1 MAYINQAP
9 REFAKQSAAF
19 KKAHPSLGTLPSSE
33 YTMQPK
39 YDGCHLIVHLPVG
52 GIPRAFS
59 RTGEPVR
66 SVDHIIA
73 QMVQVFGTGW
83 TIFGEAYAFGLSF
96 PEISGNFRQHKPA
109 ENLCFMA
116 FDAVPSSAFDLGL
129 HYPTPYLE
137 RLAALRGAVK
147 AVGTLAPG
155 IIVTPDLPLENP
167 TGFAA
172 KLKKQGGYDGAI
184 VRRSGAGWQAG
195 DSKHGEVIKVKPVES
210 LDLRVRGWFLGKGKH
225 ANRAGGIYVEY
236 DGVQTGVGTG
246 FTDDERSIIAQG
258 TRDGAI
264 AEVEFMGFTEDG
276 ALREPRF
283 KGWRYDKLKAD

>member
-9 REFAKQSAAF
+9 REFAQQSAAF
-19 KKAHPSLGTLPSSE
+19 KKANPSLDTLSAAA

-39 YDGCHLIVHLPVG
+39 YDGCHLIVHLPVDG
-52 GIPRAFS
+52 TPRAFS

-73 QMVQVFGTGW
+73 QMVLVFGTGW

-96 PEISGNFRQHKPA
+96 PEISGNFRQHNPA
-109 ENLCFMA
+109 ENLYFMA

-129 HYPTPYLE
+129 YYPTPYRE
-137 RLAALRGAVK
+137 RLAALRGAVT
-147 AVGTLAPG
+147 AVGTQAPY
-155 IIVTPDLPLENP
+155 IIVTPDLPLDNP
-167 TGFAA
+167 TGFAVR
-172 KLKKQGGYDGAI
+172 LKKQGGFDGAI
-184 VRRSGAGWQAG
+184 VRRSDAGWQAG
-195 DSKHGEVIKVKPVES
+195 DSKNGEVIKVKPVES
-210 LDLRVRGWFLGKGKH
+210 LDLRVRGWFLGNGKH

-236 DGVQTGVGTG
+236 NGVQTGVGTG

-264 AEVEFMGFTEDG
+264 AEVEFMGFTEGG

>member
-19 KKAHPSLGTLPSSE
+19 KKAHPSLDDLSAEE

-39 YDGCHLIVHLPVG
+39 YDGCHLIIHLGLEGV
-52 GIPRAFS
+52 PRAFS

-66 SVDHIIA
+66 SVDHIVA
-73 QMVQVFGTGW
+73 QCLQVFGRGW
-83 TIFGEAYAFGLSF
+83 VIFGEAYAFGLSF

-116 FDAVPSSAFDLGL
+116 FDMVPASTFDLGL
-129 HYPTPYLE
+129 YYPAPYLE
-137 RLAALRGAVK
+137 RLAALRRRVC
-147 AVGTLAPG
+147 AVGTRAPD
-155 IIVTPDLPLENP
+155 IIVTPDLPLDNP

-172 KLKKQGGYDGAI
+172 TLKKQGGYDGAI
-184 VRRSGAGWQAG
+184 VRRSDAGWQAG
-195 DSKHGEVIKVKPVES
+195 DSKNGEVIKVKPVES
-210 LDLRVRGWFLGKGKH
+210 IDLRVRGWFLGKGKH

-246 FTDDERSIIAQG
+246 FTDDERAIIAQG
-258 TRDGAI
+258 TYDGAI

>member
-19 KKAHPSLGTLPSSE
+19 KKAHPSLDSLRSSE

-39 YDGCHLIVHLPVG
+39 YDGCHLIVHLPVDG
-52 GIPRAFS
+52 TPRAFS

-73 QMVQVFGTGW
+73 QMVLVFGTGW

-116 FDAVPSSAFDLGL
+116 FDVVPSSTFDLGL
-129 HYPTPYLE
+129 YYPTPYRE
-137 RLAALRGAVK
+137 RLARLVAALWA
-147 AVGTLAPG
+147 TDELAPD
-155 IIVTPDLPLENP
+155 IIVTPDLPLDNP
-167 TGFAA
+167 TGFAVT
-172 KLKKQGGYDGAI
+172 LKKQGGYDGAI
-184 VRRSGAGWQAG
+184 VRRSDAGWQAG
-195 DSKHGEVIKVKPVES
+195 DSKNGEVIKVKPIES

-225 ANRAGGIYVEY
+225 ANRSGGIYVEY
-236 DGVQTGVGTG
+236 NGVQTGVGTG

>member
-19 KKAHPSLGTLPSSE
+19 KKANPSLDTLPSSE

-39 YDGCHLIVHLPVG
+39 YDGCHLIVHLGLEGV
-52 GIPRAFS
+52 PRAFS

-66 SVDHIIA
+66 SVDHIVA
-73 QMVQVFGTGW
+73 QCLQVFGRGW

-116 FDAVPSSAFDLGL
+116 FDAVPEIAFVLGL
-129 HYPTPYLE
+129 YYPTPYRA
-137 RLAALRGAVK
+137 RLAALRGAVS
-147 AVGTLAPG
+147 AVGTRAPD
-155 IIVTPDLPLENP
+155 IIVTPDLPLDNP
-167 TGFAA
+167 TGFAIT
-172 KLKKQGGYDGAI
+172 LKKQGGYDGAI
-184 VRRSGAGWQAG
+184 IRRSDVGWQAG

-236 DGVQTGVGTG
+236 NGVQTGVGTG
-246 FTDDERSIIAQG
+246 FTDDERSIISQG

>member
-19 KKAHPSLGTLPSSE
+19 KKAHPSLDSLPSDE

-39 YDGCHLIVHLPVG
+39 YDGCHLIVHLPVDG
-52 GIPRAFS
+52 TPRAFS

-73 QMVQVFGTGW
+73 QMLAVLGRGW

-116 FDAVPSSAFDLGL
+116 FDVVPEIAFVLGL
-129 HYPTPYLE
+129 YYPTPYLE
-137 RLAALRGAVK
+137 RLDALRGAVK
-147 AVGTLAPG
+147 AAGTLAPD
-155 IIVTPDLPLENP
+155 IIVTPDLPLDNP
-167 TGFAA
+167 TGFAVT
-172 KLKKQGGYDGAI
+172 LKKQGGYDGAI
-184 VRRSGAGWQAG
+184 VRRSDAGWQPG
-195 DSKHGEVIKVKPVES
+195 DSKNGEVIKVKPVES

-236 DGVQTGVGTG
+236 NGVQTGVGTG

-258 TRDGAI
+258 YRDEAI

>member
-19 KKAHPSLGTLPSSE
+19 KKAHPSLDSLSAAE

-39 YDGCHLIVHLPVG
+39 YDGCHLIVHLPVDG
-52 GIPRAFS
+52 TPRAFS

-73 QMVQVFGTGW
+73 QMVLVFGTGW

-96 PEISGNFRQHKPA
+96 PEISGNLRQHTPA

-129 HYPTPYLE
+129 YYPTPYRE
-137 RLAALRGAVK
+137 RLNALRAAV
-147 AVGTLAPG
+147 AAAGTQAPD
-155 IIVTPDLPLENP
+155 IIVTPDLPLDNP
-167 TGFAA
+167 TGFAVT
-172 KLKKQGGYDGAI
+172 LKKQGGYDGAI
-184 VRRSGAGWQAG
+184 VRRSDAGWQAG

>member
-19 KKAHPSLGTLPSSE
+19 KKAHPSLDSLPSSE

-39 YDGCHLIVHLPVG
+39 YDGCHLIVHLPVDG
-52 GIPRAFS
+52 TPRAFS

-73 QMVQVFGTGW
+73 QMVLVFGTGW

-109 ENLCFMA
+109 ESLYFMA

-129 HYPTPYLE
+129 YYPTPYRE
-137 RLAALRGAVK
+137 RLDALRGAVA
-147 AVGTLAPG
+147 AVGTLAPD
-155 IIVTPDLPLENP
+155 IIVTPDLPLDNP
-167 TGFAA
+167 MVFALT
-172 KLKKQGGYDGAI
+172 LKKQGGYDGAI
-184 VRRSGAGWQAG
+184 VRRSDAGWQAG
-195 DSKHGEVIKVKPVES
+195 DSKNGEVIKVKPVES

-236 DGVQTGVGTG
+236 NGVQTGVGTG

-283 KGWRYDKLKAD
+283 RGWRYDKLKAD

>member
-9 REFAKQSAAF
+9 REFAKQSASF
-19 KKAHPSLGTLPSSE
+19 KKANPTLEGLHPSE

-39 YDGCHLIVHLPVG
+39 YDGCHLIIHLSDEGV
-52 GIPRAFS
+52 PRAFS

-73 QMVQVFGTGW
+73 QALHVYGRGW
-83 TIFGEAYAFGLSF
+83 VLFGEAYDFGLTF
-96 PEISGNFRQHKPA
+96 PEISGNFRQHRPA

-116 FDAVPSSAFDLGL
+116 FDAVPASTFDLGL
-129 HYPTPYLE
+129 YYPTPYRE
-137 RLAALRGAVK
+137 RLAALRAAVNGA
-147 AVGTLAPG
+147 GQSAPD
-155 IIVTPDLPLENP
+155 IIVTPDLPLDNP
-167 TGFAA
+167 AGFALR
-172 KLKKQGGYDGAI
+172 LKKQGGYDGAI
-184 VRRSGAGWQAG
+184 VRCSNAGWQAG

-225 ANRAGGIYVEY
+225 DNRAGGIYVEY
-236 DGVQTGVGTG
+236 NGVQPGVGTG

>member
-19 KKAHPSLGTLPSSE
+19 KKAHHSLDSLPSSE

-39 YDGCHLIVHLPVG
+39 YDGCHLIVHLPVDDT
-52 GIPRAFS
+52 PRAFS

-73 QMVQVFGTGW
+73 QMVRVFGTGW

-96 PEISGNFRQHKPA
+96 PEISGNLRQHTPA
-109 ENLCFMA
+109 ENLYFMA

-129 HYPTPYLE
+129 YYPTPYRE
-137 RLAALRGAVK
+137 RLDALRGAV
-147 AVGTLAPG
+147 AAAGARAPD
-155 IIVTPDLPLENP
+155 IIVTPDLPLHNP
-167 TGFAA
+167 TGFAVR
-172 KLKKQGGYDGAI
+172 LKKQGGYDGAI
-184 VRRSGAGWQAG
+184 VRRSDAGWQAG

-236 DGVQTGVGTG
+236 NGVQTGVGTG
-246 FTDDERSIIAQG
+246 FSDDERASIAQG
-258 TRDGAI
+258 TYDNAI
-264 AEVEFMGFTEDG
+264 AEVEFMDFTKDG

-283 KGWRYDKLKAD
+283 RGWRYDKLKAD

>member
-19 KKAHPSLGTLPSSE
+19 KKAHPSLDSLPSSE

-39 YDGCHLIVHLPVG
+39 YDGCHLIVHLPVDG
-52 GIPRAFS
+52 TPRAFS

-73 QMVQVFGTGW
+73 QMVLVFGSGW

-96 PEISGNFRQHKPA
+96 PEISGNFRQHKLA
-109 ENLCFMA
+109 ENLYFMA

-129 HYPTPYLE
+129 YYPTPYLE
-137 RLAALRGAVK
+137 RLAALRAAVR
-147 AVGTLAPG
+147 AVGTQAPA
-155 IIVTPDLPLENP
+155 IVVTPDLPLDNP
-167 TGFAA
+167 TGFAGR
-172 KLKKQGGYDGAI
+172 LKKQGGFDGAI
-184 VRRSGAGWQAG
+184 VRRSAAGWQAG
-195 DSKHGEVIKVKPVES
+195 DSKNGEVIKVKPVES

-236 DGVQTGVGTG
+236 NGVQTGVGTG

>member
-19 KKAHPSLGTLPSSE
+19 KKAHPSLDSLPSSE

-39 YDGCHLIVHLPVG
+39 YDGCHLIVHLGLEGV
-52 GIPRAFS
+52 PRAFS

-66 SVDHIIA
+66 SVDHIAA
-73 QMVQVFGTGW
+73 QCLQVFGRGW
-83 TIFGEAYAFGLSF
+83 VIFGEAYAFGLSF

-116 FDAVPSSAFDLGL
+116 FDMVPASTFDLGL
-129 HYPTPYLE
+129 YYPTPYRE
-137 RLAALRGAVK
+137 RLARLVAALWATD
-147 AVGTLAPG
+147 ALAPD
-155 IIVTPDLPLENP
+155 IVVTPDLPLDNP
-167 TGFAA
+167 TGFAVT
-172 KLKKQGGYDGAI
+172 LKKQGGYDGAI
-184 VRRSGAGWQAG
+184 VRRSDAGWQAG
-195 DSKHGEVIKVKPVES
+195 DSKHGEVIKVKPIES
-210 LDLRVRGWFLGKGKH
+210 LDLQVRGWFLGKGKH

-236 DGVQTGVGTG
+236 NGVQTGVGTG
-246 FTDDERSIIAQG
+246 FSDDERAIIAQG
-258 TRDGAI
+258 TYDNAI
-264 AEVEFMGFTEDG
+264 AEVECMGFTKDG

>member
-19 KKAHPSLGTLPSSE
+19 KKAHPSLDSLPSSE

-39 YDGCHLIVHLPVG
+39 YDGCHLIVHLPVDG
-52 GIPRAFS
+52 TPRAFS

-73 QMVQVFGTGW
+73 QMVRVFGTGW

-96 PEISGNFRQHKPA
+96 QEISGNFRQHTPA

-129 HYPTPYLE
+129 YYPTPYLE
-137 RLAALRGAVK
+137 RLDALRGAVK
-147 AVGTLAPG
+147 AAGTLAPD
-155 IIVTPDLPLENP
+155 IIVTPDLPLDNP
-167 TGFAA
+167 TGFAVA
-172 KLKKQGGYDGAI
+172 LKKQGGYDGAI
-184 VRRSGAGWQAG
+184 VRRSDAGWQAG
-195 DSKHGEVIKVKPVES
+195 GSKHGEVIKVKPIES

-236 DGVQTGVGTG
+236 NGVQTGVGTG

>member
-19 KKAHPSLGTLPSSE
+19 KKAHPSLDSLRSSE

-52 GIPRAFS
+52 ATPRAFS

-66 SVDHIIA
+66 SVDHIVA
-73 QMVQVFGTGW
+73 QMLEVFGSGW

-96 PEISGNFRQHKPA
+96 PEISGNFRQHNPA

-129 HYPTPYLE
+129 YYPTPYRE
-137 RLAALRGAVK
+137 RLDALRRAVK
-147 AVGTLAPG
+147 AVGTRSPD
-155 IIVTPDLPLENP
+155 IIVTPDLPLDNP
-167 TGFAA
+167 TGFAVT
-172 KLKKQGGYDGAI
+172 LKKQGGYDGAI
-184 VRRSGAGWQAG
+184 VRRSDAGWQAG

-225 ANRAGGIYVEY
+225 SNRAGGIYVEY
-236 DGVQTGVGTG
+236 DGVQTAVGTG

-276 ALREPRF
+276 ALREVRF

>member
-19 KKAHPSLGTLPSSE
+19 KKAHPSLDALSASA

-39 YDGCHLIVHLPVG
+39 YDGCHLIVHLPVDG
-52 GIPRAFS
+52 TPRAFS

-73 QMVQVFGTGW
+73 QMVRVFGTGW
-83 TIFGEAYAFGLSF
+83 TIFGEAYTFGLSF

-109 ENLCFMA
+109 ENLCFVA
-116 FDAVPSSAFDLGL
+116 FDAVRASAFEMELY
-129 HYPTPYLE
+129 YPVPYRE
-137 RLAALRGAVK
+137 RLGALRAAVDAAGA
-147 AVGTLAPG
+147 LAPD
-155 IIVTPDLPLENP
+155 IIVTPDLPLANP

-172 KLKKQGGYDGAI
+172 TLKKQGGYDGAI
-184 VRRSGAGWQAG
+184 VRRSVAGWKAG
-195 DSKHGEVIKVKPVES
+195 DSKNGEVIKVKPVES

-236 DGVQTGVGTG
+236 DGVQTAVGTG

-283 KGWRYDKLKAD
+283 KSWRYDKLKAD

>member
-19 KKAHPSLGTLPSSE
+19 KKAHPSLDSLSSDE

-39 YDGCHLIVHLPVG
+39 YDGCHLIVHLGLDGV
-52 GIPRAFS
+52 PRAFS

-66 SVDHIIA
+66 SVDHIAA
-73 QMVQVFGTGW
+73 QCLQVFGRGW
-83 TIFGEAYAFGLSF
+83 VIFGEAYVFDLSF

-116 FDAVPSSAFDLGL
+116 FDAVPAQAFAMGL
-129 HYPTPYLE
+129 YYPTPYRE
-137 RLAALRGAVK
+137 RLASLRAAVRAAGA
-147 AVGTLAPG
+147 LAPD
-155 IIVTPDLPLENP
+155 IIVTPDLPLDNP
-167 TGFAA
+167 TGFAVT
-172 KLKKQGGYDGAI
+172 LKKQGGYDGAI
-184 VRRSGAGWQAG
+184 VRRSDAGWQAG
-195 DSKHGEVIKVKPVES
+195 DSKNGEVIKVKPVES

>member
-19 KKAHPSLGTLPSSE
+19 KKAHPTLADLPQGE

-39 YDGCHLIVHLPVG
+39 YDGCHLIVHLDQYAV
-52 GIPRAFS
+52 PRAFS

-66 SVDHIIA
+66 SVDHIVA
-73 QMVQVFGTGW
+73 QLLAVFGTGW
-83 TIFGEAYAFGLSF
+83 TIFGEAYAFGLTF
-96 PEISGNFRQHKPA
+96 PEISGNFRQHKPS

-116 FDAVPSSAFDLGL
+116 FDVVPASTFNLGL
-129 HYPTPYLE
+129 YYPTPYRE
-137 RLAALRGAVK
+137 RLASLRAAVRAGGA
-147 AVGTLAPG
+147 LAPD
-155 IIVTPDLPLENP
+155 IIVTPDLPLDNP
-167 TGFAA
+167 TGFAVT
-172 KLKKQGGYDGAI
+172 LKKQGGYDGAI
-184 VRRSGAGWQAG
+184 VRRSDAGWQAG
-195 DSKHGEVIKVKPVES
+195 DSKHGEVIKVKPIES

-258 TRDGAI
+258 TADGAI

>member
-19 KKAHPSLGTLPSSE
+19 KKAHPSLDSLPSSE

-39 YDGCHLIVHLPVG
+39 YDGCHLIVHLPVDG
-52 GIPRAFS
+52 TPRAFS

-73 QMVQVFGTGW
+73 QMVLVFGTGW

-96 PEISGNFRQHKPA
+96 PEISGNFRQHKHA

-129 HYPTPYLE
+129 YYPTPYLE

-147 AVGTLAPG
+147 AVGTLAPD
-155 IIVTPDLPLENP
+155 IIVTPDLPLDNP
-167 TGFAA
+167 TGFAVT
-172 KLKKQGGYDGAI
+172 LKKQVGYDGAI
-184 VRRSGAGWQAG
+184 VRRSDAGWQAG

>member
-19 KKAHPSLGTLPSSE
+19 KKAHPSLDSLPSSE

-39 YDGCHLIVHLPVG
+39 YDGCHLIVHLPVDG
-52 GIPRAFS
+52 TPRAFS

-73 QMVQVFGTGW
+73 QMVRVFGTGW
-83 TIFGEAYAFGLSF
+83 TIFGEAYAFCLSF
-96 PEISGNFRQHKPA
+96 PEISGNLRQHTPA

-129 HYPTPYLE
+129 YYPTPYRE
-137 RLAALRGAVK
+137 RLDALRAAVAAAGAR
-147 AVGTLAPG
+147 APD
-155 IIVTPDLPLENP
+155 IIVTPDLPLDNP
-167 TGFAA
+167 TGFAVR
-172 KLKKQGGYDGAI
+172 LKKQGGYDGAI
-184 VRRSGAGWQAG
+184 VRRSDAGWQAG

-246 FTDDERSIIAQG
+246 FTDDERAIIAQG
-258 TRDGAI
+258 TYDNAI
-264 AEVEFMGFTEDG
+264 AEVEFMGFTKDG

>member
-19 KKAHPSLGTLPSSE
+19 KKAHPSLDSLPSSE

-39 YDGCHLIVHLPVG
+39 YDGCHLIVHLPVDG
-52 GIPRAFS
+52 TPRAFS

-66 SVDHIIA
+66 SVDHIIS
-73 QMVQVFGTGW
+73 QMVRVFGTGW

-96 PEISGNFRQHKPA
+96 PEISGNLRQHTPA

-129 HYPTPYLE
+129 YYPTPYRE
-137 RLAALRGAVK
+137 RLDALRGAV
-147 AVGTLAPG
+147 AAAGARAPD
-155 IIVTPDLPLENP
+155 IIVTPDRPLDNP
-167 TGFAA
+167 TGFAVR
-172 KLKKQGGYDGAI
+172 LKKQGGYDGAI
-184 VRRSGAGWQAG
+184 VRRSDAGWQAG

-236 DGVQTGVGTG
+236 NGVQTGVGTG
-246 FTDDERSIIAQG
+246 FSDDERASIAQG
-258 TRDGAI
+258 TYDNAI
-264 AEVEFMGFTEDG
+264 AEVEFMDFTKDG

-283 KGWRYDKLKAD
+283 RGWRYDKLKAD

>member
-1 MAYINQAP
+1 MPYINQAP

-19 KKAHPSLGTLPSSE
+19 KKLHPSLDTLHAPS

-39 YDGCHLIVHLPVG
+39 YDGCHLIVHLPVDG
-52 GIPRAFS
+52 TPRAFS

-116 FDAVPSSAFDLGL
+116 FDAVPASAFDLGL
-129 HYPTPYLE
+129 YYHTPYRE
-137 RLAALRGAVK
+137 RLARLRAAVDAAGA
-147 AVGTLAPG
+147 LAPD
-155 IIVTPDLPLENP
+155 IIVTPDLPLDNP
-167 TGFAA
+167 AGFAA
-172 KLKKQGGYDGAI
+172 TLKKQGGYDGAI
-184 VRRSGAGWQAG
+184 VRRSVAGWQAG
-195 DSKHGEVIKVKPVES
+195 DSKNGEVIKVKPVES

-225 ANRAGGIYVEY
+225 TNRAGGIYVEY

-246 FTDDERSIIAQG
+246 FTDDERAAIAQG
-258 TRDGAI
+258 TYDGAI

-283 KGWRYDKLKAD
+283 RAWRHDKLKAD